1 LVEDTA
7 DLSEELQAITGVE
20 GAEVSMGETGVT
32 GVRVRL
38 EADADAAGVGRAVQ
52 EVMTRHGVRASL
64 ASTATSPPPPPPPPP
79 PPTASPVIS
88 LADYPPPSSPAPGP
102 VAAAGIA
109 GVAVTET
116 AQGLEVSVT
125 TADGRSVS
133 QRCRGG
139 EEALV
144 EAVTIAAAELYGGGG
159 AVLLEY
165 RKEQIADTE
174 VVVVVIDA
182 GTAGRRAGA
191 AAVGAGLPFAVARAV
206 WSALGA

>member
-1 LVEDTA
+1 MNGTA
-7 DLSEELQAITGVE
+7 DLAEELEAIAGVE
-20 GAEVSMGETGVT
+20 GAEISMGDSGVT

-52 EVMTRHGVRASL
+52 EVMTRHGVAASL
-64 ASTATSPPPPPPPPP
+64 ASAPPPPRSPA
-79 PPTASPVIS
+79 ASPVVS
-88 LADYPPPSSPAPGP
+88 LADYPPLPPPVAAPKP
-102 VAAAGIA
+102 VAAASIS

-116 AQGLEVSVT
+116 GSGLEVSVT

-139 EEALV
+139 DEALA

-165 RKEQIADTE
+165 RAEHIAETE

-182 GTAGRRAGA
+182 GSAGRLAGA
-191 AAVGAGLPFAVARAV
+191 AAVGAGFPFAVARAV